1 MCKYD
6 ARLLLKIQ
14 FQGQKKIDFLPSHI
28 RQYSSVNGWN
38 LDMILQRQ

>member
-1 MCKYD
+1 MMLDCSLKYNF
-6 ARLLLKIQ
+6 K
-14 FQGQKKIDFLPSHI
+14 GKKIDFLPSHI